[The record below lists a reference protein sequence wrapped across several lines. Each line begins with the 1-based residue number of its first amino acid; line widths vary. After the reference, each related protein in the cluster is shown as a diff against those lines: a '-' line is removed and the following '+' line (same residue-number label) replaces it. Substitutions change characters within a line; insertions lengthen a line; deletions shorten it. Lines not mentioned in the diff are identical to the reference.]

1 MAYVKVRQNE
11 DVNRA
16 IRRFKRKVE
25 AEGIMKE
32 LKKRK
37 YHMKP
42 SEARREKR
50 KAAQKR
56 RRKNE
61 MRLRLEHQKKTGDR

>member
-1 MAYVKVRQNE
+1 MAAYVKVRHNE

-37 YHMKP
+37 HHMKP
-42 SEARREKR
+42 SAARREKR

-61 MRLRLEHQKKTGDR
+61 IRMRSEQQKDR